1 MRTRLLSLLSAA
13 GVALVFGAAAAS
25 AQGTGSTICKDG
37 SRSAVTGK
45 GACSSHGGV
54 DAKATEAA
62 RKAATKVAKTETKA
76 ADKAAKTE
84 TKAATKVAKTESKAA
99 TKVAKAEDKAAK
111 MVKCTDGSM
120 SKGGRGA
127 CSHHGGIAK

>member
-13 GVALVFGAAAAS
+13 GVALVFGAATAT
-25 AQGTGSTICKDG
+25 AQGTASTICKDG
-37 SRSAVTGK
+37 SRSAVTGR
-45 GACSSHGGV
+45 GACTSHGGV

-62 RKAATKVAKTETKA
+62 RNAAKKVAKSESKAATKVAKTEAKA
-76 ADKAAKTE
+76 E
-84 TKAATKVAKTESKAA
+84 
-99 TKVAKAEDKAAK
+99 TKVAKAETKAAEKTAK
-111 MVKCTDGSM
+111 MVKCTDGTM